1 MDRSVSQDIIASL
14 KEMYETDEAAKTFF
28 DWAAIRRNDATS
40 TSIDLLAQK
49 ADTDPRGARE
59 IAKQL
64 AEIGCGDFIVG
75 RRGAKS
81 RIVWSVSLRSIGKA
95 AAGKS
100 REIDPVDSELFEDSV
115 DLNDGSSGVTA
126 STLTIAEAKLRLAA
140 SLGVRPEAI
149 EITVRG

>member
-1 MDRSVSQDIIASL
+1 VDRTVGHDMIADL
-14 KEMYETDEAAKTFF
+14 KEMYETDEAARIFF
-28 DWAAIRRNDATS
+28 DWAALRRNDATS

-49 ADTDPRGARE
+49 ADTDPRAARE

-64 AEIGCGDFIVG
+64 AEIGCGDFVVG

-81 RIVWSVSLRSIGKA
+81 RIVWTVSLKSIGKA
-95 AAGKS
+95 AAGRS
-100 REIDPVDSELFEDSV
+100 GEIEPVDSELFEDSA
-115 DLNDGSSGVTA
+115 DLNDGGSATAA
-126 STLTIAEAKLRLAA
+126 STFTIAEAKLRLAA